1 MAKIHHSADWLANGS
16 SSPSLNPQAWLLL
29 SKLIACT
36 PLTTASRLLN
46 TFKFPIL
53 LRGTLQCL
61 QELAVGKE
69 NTGKDQLTS
78 SSVADTSS
86 TTFEIAQEEGRRKSK
101 KRKRDGEQSM
111 PTALRIQDFGGIFIS
126 IISTLDLVLDLA
138 NGPSA
143 ASQGFAVEHLKAA
156 LKISPDDATDF
167 LSSAFTI
174 VNALLL
180 DEGDEPGRN
189 TLDEVLISLVSS
201 IINYWEQSWFP
212 AQNSD
217 TYIQVS
223 SVVFGLSLGC

>member
-1 MAKIHHSADWLANGS
+1 M
-16 SSPSLNPQAWLLL
+16 
-29 SKLIACT
+29 
-36 PLTTASRLLN
+36 
-46 TFKFPIL
+46 
-53 LRGTLQCL
+53 
-61 QELAVGKE
+61 GKE

-78 SSVADTSS
+78 SSVADTNS

-101 KRKRDGEQSM
+101 KRKRDGEQSI
-111 PTALRIQDFGGIFIS
+111 PTALRIQDLCGIFIS

-167 LSSAFTI
+167 LSSSFTI

-180 DEGDEPGRN
+180 DGGDEPGRN

-223 SVVFGLSLGC
+223 SVVLVLSLGC